1 MPIVY
6 VLFRNSTERT
16 FSFVNRLWSSA
27 ARRGRTKTPSGQG
40 ASGIQLDPY
49 QEIRDDGGGSL
60 PRVPGAEVTGLRS
73 FMRNIG
79 RSTRPAAAGQGG
91 HSTVMLTGVSEV
103 NDYHDH
109 LRKGQRGGYM

>member
-27 ARRGRTKTPSGQG
+27 ARRGRTKTPSGHG

-49 QEIRDDGGGSL
+49 QEIREDGSHSL

-73 FMRNIG
+73 FMRSFG
-79 RSTRPAAAGQGG
+79 RTRHSAAGHGG
-91 HSTVMLTGVSEV
+91 QSTVMLTGVSEV

-109 LRKGQRGGYM
+109 LRKGQRGGYT